1 MRKSLAL
8 VLSAGLL
15 VGLAACSSPS
25 TPDCTGAATSGPA
38 SEGIDVTGDFGKA
51 PTVTF
56 GTPLDSTDVQRTI
69 LTQGDGPQTGEG
81 GTVLVDYSVYNA
93 ETGEQVAG
101 TSYQEG
107 AQQLWTLTQQGAP
120 APGLDSALACVNAG
134 SRVAL
139 TLPAD
144 SDAQTPA
151 FVLVVDV
158 DATYPRAASGG
169 DVPAVAGF
177 PSVVHDDTGRPGIT
191 VVSGTD
197 ETTFR
202 STALKKGDGPEV
214 QDGDTLLVQF
224 TSVNMDT
231 KKVAASTWEKGST
244 QALSA
249 KSNDDPSISG
259 VEKISD
265 AMVGANVGD
274 EIIAV
279 VPADAASSSANA
291 SQAASVYVIDIL
303 GILPAGLQIQQQR

>member
-38 SEGIDVTGDFGKA
+38 SDGIDVTGDFGTK

-56 GTPLDSTDVQRTI
+56 GTPLDFTDVQRTV
-69 LTQGDGPQTGEG
+69 LTQGSGPETGEG

-93 ETGEQVAG
+93 ESGEQIAG
-101 TSYQEG
+101 TSYQDG
-107 AQQLWTLTQQGAP
+107 AQQLWTLSEKGAP
-120 APGLDSALACVNAG
+120 APGLDAALACVSAG
-134 SRVAL
+134 SRVAV

-151 FVLVVDV
+151 FILVVDV
-158 DATYPRAASGG
+158 EQTYPRAASGG

-202 STALKKGDGPEV
+202 TTALKKGDGPVV

-249 KSNDDPSISG
+249 TSNDDPSISG
-259 VEKISD
+259 VEKISN

-279 VPADAASSSANA
+279 VPADAASSANA
-291 SQAASVYVIDIL
+291 SQPASVYVIDIL
-303 GILPAGLQIQQQR
+303 GVLPAGLQIQQQR